1 LELKEAHPLN
11 QLRPVVLHIADLGPD
26 LPRLDRARIGLHQC
40 RRLIGRA
47 AHPIIEL
54 RVVEHDRHAVVILGD
69 ARRGGRRDDG
79 KANEALEPQKWS
91 NPGAGV
97 RR

>member
-1 LELKEAHPLN
+1 
-11 QLRPVVLHIADLGPD
+11 
-26 LPRLDRARIGLHQC
+26 
-40 RRLIGRA
+40 
-47 AHPIIEL
+47 
-54 RVVEHDRHAVVILGD
+54 VILGD